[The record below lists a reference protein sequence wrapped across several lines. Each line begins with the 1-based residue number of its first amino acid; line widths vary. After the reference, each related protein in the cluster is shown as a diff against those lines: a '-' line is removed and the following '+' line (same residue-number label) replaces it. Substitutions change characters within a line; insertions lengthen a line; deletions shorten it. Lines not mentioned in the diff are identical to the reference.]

1 MNGGPSG
8 KSLFKES
15 FRRQLFNKTCVK
27 NIFHTKRSHLGI
39 SWSQHIKDKLKA
51 FLRRQW
57 NFLID
62 VVLDVFP
69 LALQQLHVRISQ
81 ISRRDRNRLF
91 FVLLEESNA
100 SHISSDQRQHG
111 IAIGLRIS
119 PRCKYGG
126 KWEFDTEID
135 EIQNLVEARAAAD
148 ESRAT
153 DGGGIDGTGPK
164 RGEPLRRSSGNQH
177 GDLLRID
184 AQVLESDAGGD
195 FVRPPDS
202 TDADFLA
209 GQIARALY
217 RLARHEGEVQ
227 TVHRNCHD
235 HRVFARGPCPDRTRG
250 PRDAGLNLSRQKR
263 LHSSYVPLNV
273 GYFDFNS
280 LFSE

>member
-135 EIQNLVEARAAAD
+135 EIQNLVEARPPPR
-148 ESRAT
+148 EKRAPHR
-153 DGGGIDGTGPK
+153 GG
-164 RGEPLRRSSGNQH
+164 L
-177 GDLLRID
+177 
-184 AQVLESDAGGD
+184 
-195 FVRPPDS
+195 
-202 TDADFLA
+202 
-209 GQIARALY
+209 
-217 RLARHEGEVQ
+217 
-227 TVHRNCHD
+227 
-235 HRVFARGPCPDRTRG
+235 DRTRPQRG
-250 PRDAGLNLSRQKR
+250 EAPPRTPRNHHGAPTPA
-263 LHSSYVPLNV
+263 HAH
-273 GYFDFNS
+273 
-280 LFSE
+280 